1 MRAGLLEVFASNR
14 MPQGSIA
21 HHNDGRASTRLFAD
35 DLADLKSAAAAQGL
49 TWQAAHRAE
58 RSGVTSTLR
67 VAGMSRAAIGG
78 PCKSLIMLATLDNH
92 RDFRLRGFIAHRG
105 TQRI

>member
-1 MRAGLLEVFASNR
+1 MPHFTEGQTQPFEYEGGPVDVTEVIANTPVAVGLLEVFASNR

-49 TWQAAHRAE
+49 TWEAAP
-58 RSGVTSTLR
+58 
-67 VAGMSRAAIGG
+67 G
-78 PCKSLIMLATLDNH
+78 PK
-92 RDFRLRGFIAHRG
+92 
-105 TQRI
+105 